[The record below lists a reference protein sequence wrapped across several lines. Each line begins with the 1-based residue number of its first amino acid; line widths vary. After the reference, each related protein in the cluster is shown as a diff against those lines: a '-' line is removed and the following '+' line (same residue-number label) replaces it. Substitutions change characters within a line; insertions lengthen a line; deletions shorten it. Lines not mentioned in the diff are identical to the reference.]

1 MRSPWRNGST
11 VTDSSIPRAASPTS
25 PSSRRTPRAANIV
38 AYAEIVRE
46 RAVLRELIRT
56 STEIA
61 DAAFR
66 PEGRAALD
74 LLDDAERRIFEIAE
88 RGGAAQRESVAIRDV
103 LVSVMERIDELSRRD
118 SPITG
123 VPTGFED
130 LDRKTAG
137 LQYGDLVIVA
147 GRPSMG
153 KTSFTM
159 NIVEMAA
166 IRAELPVIVFSME
179 MPAEQLT
186 MRMLSSLGR
195 IDQQKVRTGKLDD
208 DDWPRLTSQ
217 LALLNDTKIFIVDEP
232 ALTPTELRARCR
244 RLKREHGLGLVV
256 IDYLQLMH
264 VPGTRENRAT
274 EISEISRSLK
284 ALAKELMVPVVACSQ
299 LNRGLEQ
306 RQDKRP
312 VMSDL
317 RESGAIEQ
325 DADLILFIY
334 RDEVYNEESKDKGK
348 AEIII
353 GKQRN
358 GPIGRVELAFLNKYT
373 RFENYTPIEYSGEL
387 RRLSGTPAGRCGRTH
402 REDAIRFARSVEAPA
417 QRRHHLLR
425 VEVDE
430 PPLVRPRSVEHEVP
444 EAERD
449 VGRDAFDV
457 LFRHGRDD
465 PAASR
470 PLGRQRI
477 GEALH
482 LRRILHPHLLLRGE
496 CERGPVPGVLHRT
509 LPVGVER
516 DLHLDH
522 ELDVSIPAPGLGH
535 PLAYRGQEGFGV
547 EIRLL
552 AAGAD
557 EAVRD
562 PPSEPR
568 RDRPGSGDVERNRR
582 VGAVVDGRVL
592 GAVVLAL
599 IGDPLLGPEPAHQL
613 DGFLEPA
620 EPLAERRPL
629 AADGRHLVQRLPGA
643 DPQHHPARIHRAEGA
658 HRLRD
663 DGGVVAERGG
673 DDAGADHRPGGSFPQ
688 RAEPGEG
695 VGGRGRRY
703 AATAGSDRSP

>member
-1 MRSPWRNGST
+1 MSASDPLFGDAEPGPGAAALRVPPHSVEAEQAVLGGVLLDNGAWDRIADILAGAHFYRSDHRAVFNAVAALCEEGRPCDAVT
-11 VTDSSIPRAASPTS
+11 VAERLDRDGQLESSGGLAYLAELAENT
-25 PSSRRTPRAANIV
+25 PSAANIA

-88 RGGAAQRESVAIRDV
+88 RGGAARRESVAIRDV

-153 KTSFTM
+153 KTSFSM
-159 NIVEMAA
+159 NLVEEAA
-166 IRAELPVIVFSME
+166 VRAELPVIVFSME

-195 IDQQKVRTGKLDD
+195 IDQQKVRTGKLDG
-208 DDWPRLTSQ
+208 DDWPRLTST
-217 LALLNDTKIFIVDEP
+217 LEILNNTKIFIVDDA
-232 ALTPTELRARCR
+232 ALTPTEMRARCR

-358 GPIGRVELAFLNKYT
+358 GPIGRVELAFLNHLT
-373 RFENYTPIEYSGEL
+373 RFENYTPIEYSGHY
-387 RRLSGTPAGRCGRTH
+387 AG
-402 REDAIRFARSVEAPA
+402 
-417 QRRHHLLR
+417 
-425 VEVDE
+425 
-430 PPLVRPRSVEHEVP
+430 
-444 EAERD
+444 
-449 VGRDAFDV
+449 
-457 LFRHGRDD
+457 
-465 PAASR
+465 
-470 PLGRQRI
+470 
-477 GEALH
+477 
-482 LRRILHPHLLLRGE
+482 
-496 CERGPVPGVLHRT
+496 
-509 LPVGVER
+509 
-516 DLHLDH
+516 
-522 ELDVSIPAPGLGH
+522 
-535 PLAYRGQEGFGV
+535 
-547 EIRLL
+547 
-552 AAGAD
+552 
-557 EAVRD
+557 
-562 PPSEPR
+562 
-568 RDRPGSGDVERNRR
+568 
-582 VGAVVDGRVL
+582 
-592 GAVVLAL
+592 
-599 IGDPLLGPEPAHQL
+599 
-613 DGFLEPA
+613 
-620 EPLAERRPL
+620 
-629 AADGRHLVQRLPGA
+629 
-643 DPQHHPARIHRAEGA
+643 
-658 HRLRD
+658 
-663 DGGVVAERGG
+663 
-673 DDAGADHRPGGSFPQ
+673 
-688 RAEPGEG
+688 
-695 VGGRGRRY
+695 
-703 AATAGSDRSP
+703 